1 MKKNII
7 FGMVF
12 LALTGS
18 VFATEILPD
27 LHDYIASKIGG
38 DANLISLYPNT
49 TYATE
54 KLSQLR
60 QGERADLI
68 AVEWSIGPAPTPIS
82 SAIIELQKHQAR
94 VSLTASANSY
104 VRGEVALLGYNE
116 DMSAKIVTEVSASI
130 IFAEML
136 KNNREELRLSYSYK
150 NADGSTWYGTVF
162 WLAIDKASLDGEIG
176 DKAAAVS
183 SGNYRADKKAGAA
196 EQKTAEI
203 RKPSQQAGV
212 TSDNE
217 KLVKSVQTLM
227 ASDERIQRFRE
238 ENRQLLG
245 FGDE

>member
-1 MKKNII
+1 MKRNII

-18 VFATEILPD
+18 IFAAEILPD
-27 LHDYIASKIGG
+27 LHDFVASKIGG
-38 DANLISLYPNT
+38 DADLISLYPNT
-49 TYATE
+49 DYAAE

-68 AVEWSIGPAPTPIS
+68 AVEWSIGPSPTPIS
-82 SAIIELQKHQAR
+82 SALIELQKHQPR
-94 VSLTASANSY
+94 VSLAASANAY

-116 DMSAKIVTEVSASI
+116 DMSARIATEVSASI
-130 IFAEML
+130 IFAETL
-136 KNNREELRLSYSYK
+136 RNNREELRLSYSYK
-150 NADGSTWYGTVF
+150 NTDGSTWYGTVF
-162 WLAIDKASLDGEIG
+162 WLAIDKASLDGEIVN
-176 DKAAAVS
+176 KAAAIS
-183 SGNYRADKKAGAA
+183 SGNYRADKKAEIA
-196 EQKTAEI
+196 EQKTSEI

-238 ENRQLLG
+238 ENRRLLG

>member
-12 LALTGS
+12 LVLTGS
-18 VFATEILPD
+18 IFATEILPD
-27 LHDYIASKIGG
+27 LHDYIVSKIGG
-38 DANLISLYPNT
+38 DASLISLYPNT
-49 TYATE
+49 TYAAE

-60 QGERADLI
+60 QGQRSDLI
-68 AVEWSIGPAPTPIS
+68 AVEWSIGPSPTPIS
-82 SAIIELQKHQAR
+82 TALIELQKHQAR
-94 VSLTASANSY
+94 VSLAASANSY

-136 KNNREELRLSYSYK
+136 KNNREELRLSYTYK
-150 NADGSTWYGTVF
+150 NADGYLIHGVSL
-162 WLAIDKASLDGEIG
+162 WLAIDKSSLEQEIM
-176 DKAAAVS
+176 DKAAAIS
-183 SGNYRADKKAGAA
+183 SGNYRADKKAEAT
-196 EQKTAEI
+196 EQKTAEV
-203 RKPSQQAGV
+203 RKPSQQTGF

-217 KLVKSVQTLM
+217 NLVKSVQTLM

-238 ENRQLLG
+238 ENRRLLG